1 MRNKFM
7 IIGIAFSLIAG
18 PAMAAQS
25 SPSKEEKT
33 GVGAGAVIGAIA
45 GGPVGLII
53 GAAIGAKIGDEFYQR
68 NDNVDTLSSSL
79 AGSQQKIS
87 DLEQSID
94 ALNADIDD
102 MGGEMQRLQAVAR
115 PELLD
120 LMQVGIEMDLLF
132 RTDEHVLIGT
142 TGTRLQ
148 NLAVSLASMP
158 EIQVRLDGFAD
169 ERGDEEYNR
178 KLSARRVDYVRE
190 FLLENG
196 ISGSRIKSAAH
207 GESPAADPTIDSF
220 ALERRVSLTLYVEDA
235 PSFASNP
242 GQ

>member
-1 MRNKFM
+1 M
-7 IIGIAFSLIAG
+7 
-18 PAMAAQS
+18 
-25 SPSKEEKT
+25 
-33 GVGAGAVIGAIA
+33 
-45 GGPVGLII
+45 
-53 GAAIGAKIGDEFYQR
+53 
-68 NDNVDTLSSSL
+68 
-79 AGSQQKIS
+79 
-87 DLEQSID
+87 
-94 ALNADIDD
+94 
-102 MGGEMQRLQAVAR
+102 
-115 PELLD
+115 
-120 LMQVGIEMDLLF
+120 
-132 RTDEHVLIGT
+132 LIGT

-169 ERGDEEYNR
+169 ERGDEEYNW

-207 GESPAADPTIDSF
+207 GESPAADSTIDSF